1 MEALTDREHGL
12 IDPGSGDEAQFIR
25 GQPSEEAVEESTQT
39 REPETC
45 SLPLSQNSGNELP
58 ASQPQPFSAQGDM
71 EDDDDMIIEDYE
83 SDGT

>member
-12 IDPGSGDEAQFIR
+12 MDPGSGDEAQFIG
-25 GQPSEEAVEESTQT
+25 GQASEEAVEESTQT

-45 SLPLSQNSGNELP
+45 SLPLSQSSGNELP

-71 EDDDDMIIEDYE
+71 EEEEDMIIEDYE